1 MAGWV
6 EKSKVRIFSPGH
18 PLERSTP
25 NFKDIS
31 IHRLYSSARVWVS
44 WWGSGGVMGILG
56 SDVIHLNQV
65 RFGYGHR
72 EGKRNSGTD
81 WKTSPKGPTGHS
93 SPIGTSRAQ

>member
-6 EKSKVRIFSPGH
+6 AKSKWVIALSAH

-44 WWGSGGVMGILG
+44 WWRSGGVMGIFG

-72 EGKRNSGTD
+72 EEKGTLGQTGKRAR
-81 WKTSPKGPTGHS
+81 KGRQGIRVLSEP
-93 SPIGTSRAQ
+93 P